1 MSDVSVD
8 VHHVTRVEGHGN
20 IVVNVRNGEL
30 EECRM
35 EIPESPRFFEA
46 MLLGRRWYDASHLT
60 SRICGICAVAHTF
73 ASLRAVEDALGVKIS
88 EQTRLLR
95 ELAMCGEMLQSH
107 MLHVYFLA
115 APDLLGVGSVFPLI
129 HTHKDVVLR
138 AMRLKKLGNEICG
151 VIGGRHTHPI
161 SMVPGGFTRVPKAA
175 ELEALVP
182 KLEQGREDIDAT
194 VELFKTLPWPEFE
207 RDTEYL
213 SLSSKE
219 TYAFYAGDI
228 ASTDGGL
235 TAPQSYLDVVNEEIV
250 PHSTAKHSSSKRD
263 SYAVGALARY
273 KNNHAQLHDRARSA
287 ADSLGLDPGCV
298 NPFMNNTAQIVE
310 SAHAIDESLRLI
322 EALVGRGP
330 ADEKP
335 SVKPRAGRGVGA
347 TEAPRGLLIHD
358 YTFDDDGICVGA
370 NCVIP
375 TAQNYANIELD
386 MKALVPQ
393 IVGKPREEITLTL
406 EMLVRAYD
414 PCISCSTHLLEVS
427 FVE

>member
-1 MSDVSVD
+1 
-8 VHHVTRVEGHGN
+8 
-20 IVVNVRNGEL
+20 
-30 EECRM
+30 M

-73 ASLRAVEDALGVKIS
+73 ASLRAVEDAMSVEIS
-88 EQTRLLR
+88 EQTLMLR

-129 HTHKDVVLR
+129 QTHKDVVLR
-138 AMRLKKLGNEICG
+138 AMRLKKLGNEISG

-161 SMVPGGFTRVPKAA
+161 SMVPGGFTRVPTAG

-182 KLEQGREDIDAT
+182 KLEKGREDIEAT
-194 VELFKTLPWPEFE
+194 VELFKTLSWPDFE

-213 SLSSKE
+213 SLTSDR

-228 ASTDGGL
+228 ASTDGGT
-235 TAPQSYLDVVNEEIV
+235 TAPQSYLDVIHEEIM
-250 PHSTAKHSSSKRD
+250 PHSTAKHAASKRD

-273 KNNHAQLHDRARSA
+273 KNNHDQLHDRAKKA
-287 ADSLGLDPGCV
+287 ADALGLGPDNI
-298 NPFMNNTAQIVE
+298 NPFFNNTAQIVE
-310 SAHAIDESLRLI
+310 SVHAIEESLRLI
-322 EALVGRGP
+322 GELVGRGLE
-330 ADEKP
+330 DEKP

-358 YTFDDDGICVGA
+358 YTFDDEGICVGA

-393 IVGKPREEITLTL
+393 IVEKPREEITLTL

-427 FVE
+427 YVE